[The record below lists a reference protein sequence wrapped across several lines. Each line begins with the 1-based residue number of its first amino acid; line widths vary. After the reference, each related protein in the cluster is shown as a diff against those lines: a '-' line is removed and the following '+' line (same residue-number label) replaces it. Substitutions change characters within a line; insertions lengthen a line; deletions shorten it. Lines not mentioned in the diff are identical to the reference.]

1 MFRRRSSRKPLQGYV
16 SPPTIA
22 RLLRQG
28 KYGIKPPEVK
38 HFQFVLALADDTN
51 PQDVPA
57 TLSNIVGTLLLHQ
70 STVMEITCSLVVGV
84 LGVPFLEGN
93 SAEARRAL
101 VAALLQ
107 ENGDRIRIA
116 HGECNAL
123 VGMFGGSIRSTYG
136 AMIPAFSEIL
146 KKLLAAPLGTA
157 LEIP

>member
-1 MFRRRSSRKPLQGYV
+1 MFRRGSSRKPLQGHV
-16 SPPTIA
+16 SSESIA
-22 RLLRQG
+22 RLLRDS
-28 KYGIKPPEVK
+28 KAEVSAAEVK
-38 HFQFVLALADDTN
+38 HIQYVVILADDTN
-51 PQDVPA
+51 PQDVP
-57 TLSNIVGTLLLHQ
+57 TMLGKIVGTLLQHH
-70 STVMEITCSLVVGV
+70 STVMDITCSLVVGV

-123 VGMFGGSIRSTYG
+123 VGMFGGPIRSTYG